1 MGLGE
6 RVEHARGVVSLC
18 GPLVVW
24 TLDHEV
30 IPSFSTLTVLVSMAG

>member
-6 RVEHARGVVSLC
+6 RVEHVRGVEGLC

-30 IPSFSTLTVLVSMAG
+30 ILTFITLTV